1 MAEAGE
7 SLCAS
12 GLNIVSFRPDSATK
26 EERFSK
32 EKKKKIC
39 SHHLT
44 PVRMAIIRVTNGNKG
59 RSGLYCR

>member
-7 SLCAS
+7 SLCVS
-12 GLNIVSFRPDSATK
+12 GLNIVSSRPDSATK
-26 EERFSK
+26 EEHFSK
-32 EKKKKIC
+32 EKKRFF
-39 SHHLT
+39 SQYLT